1 MKTTRM
7 ALILM
12 SVLFTNQLLAQE
24 VIEEIIVTSSYIEQ
38 NLDQI
43 HNPIHVI
50 GSDELAS
57 MASQSLGESLDD
69 LVGVGTADYGSAVGH
84 PIIRGLGGTRVKV
97 LNNGRVNRDVSGLGA
112 DHVVEIDFNNIE
124 QIEVVRGPSS
134 LFYANGSMGGI
145 INIVDNTIART
156 DFTDSELTAGYEVQS
171 VNNGNVGELSYQ
183 NNFGGLNF
191 SFGYRDTDF
200 DNYEIPYGALIH
212 EEHEEHEE
220 EEDGHHEEEHEEN
233 PKFLSNTDS
242 ATESYKFGVS
252 KTGDW
257 GYLGV
262 SARGLET
269 VYGIPFHGEEHEE
282 EEGHEEEH
290 EEERI
295 YANTDSDSFNL
306 EGSYNIRNNWLLDKV
321 DYYAAVT
328 DYSLQEQHAEGHEEE
343 HEEEEE
349 EEHEGHG
356 HEEGPTEFKN
366 EASEFGAIF
375 NFVSDKYSQRML
387 LNAIQEDVSIV
398 GHEAFMRPSDNREF
412 SFGYYLSRDTDLFDW
427 HFGLR
432 HDRISRK
439 GSVAHHEEH
448 EEHEEEEEG
457 HHEEEHEEEEIDKFE
472 KEFNTDSLALTLT
485 RDLNDYLELS
495 LDLASVERAPSAI
508 ELYMNGPHLATGRY
522 EEGNTDLDIERS
534 RNIDLTLSYKQNAF
548 FGSLTMFRN
557 NVDNFIYLFDTNE
570 KEEQL
575 PLAQYLQK
583 DAQLNGYELQFG
595 ASFPFYNGDLELSI
609 ARDSVSGEFN
619 DGTYIPRMMP
629 ARNIFSVNY
638 KRNTLEFDMSL
649 KDVDKQDEFSSTETM
664 TKGYQMLDMR
674 LTQKLVS
681 DSGRVVQAS
690 IFGKNMLDE
699 VARNH
704 TSFVKNEVPLTGKN
718 VGINFRVTF

>member
-1 MKTTRM
+1 MKTTRI
-7 ALILM
+7 ALILL
-12 SVLFTNQLLAQE
+12 SVLFTNKLLAQE
-24 VIEEIIVTSSYIEQ
+24 VIEEIVVTSSFIEQ
-38 NLDQI
+38 NLNQI

-50 GSDELAS
+50 GADELAS

-69 LVGVGTADYGSAVGH
+69 LVGVGTSDYGAAVGH

-112 DHVVEIDFNNIE
+112 DHVVEIDFNNIQ

-134 LFYANGSMGGI
+134 LFYANGSSGGI
-145 INIVDNTIART
+145 INIVDNTIARK
-156 DFTDSELTAGYEVQS
+156 DFTESDLTVGYEVQS
-171 VNNGNVGELSYQ
+171 VNNGNIGELSYE

-191 SFGYRDTDF
+191 SLGYRDTDF
-200 DNYEIPYGALIH
+200 ENFEIPYGAII
-212 EEHEEHEE
+212 HEEHEE
-220 EEDGHHEEEHEEN
+220 EEEEGHHEEEEHHEEN
-233 PKFLSNTDS
+233 PKFLPNTDS

-269 VYGIPFHGEEHEE
+269 LYGIPFHGEEHEE
-282 EEGHEEEH
+282 EEGHGEH

-295 YANTDSDSFNL
+295 FANTDSDSFNL
-306 EGSYNIRNNWLLDKV
+306 EGSYNIRNNWLLEKV
-321 DYYAAVT
+321 DYYAAAT
-328 DYSLQEQHAEGHEEE
+328 EYSLKEQHAEEAH

-349 EEHEGHG
+349 EEGHD

-366 EASEFGAIF
+366 DASEVGAVIS
-375 NFVSDKYSQRML
+375 FVSDQYSQRMM
-387 LNAIQEDVSIV
+387 LNAIQEDVSII
-398 GHEAFMRPSDNREF
+398 GHEAFMKPSDNREF
-412 SFGYYLSRDTDLFDW
+412 SFGYYLSRDTGLFDW

-439 GSVAHHEEH
+439 GAVAHHEE
-448 EEHEEEEEG
+448 EEEDHHE
-457 HHEEEHEEEEIDKFE
+457 HEEEHEEEVDKFK
-472 KEFNTDSLALTLT
+472 KEFNTDSMALTLT
-485 RDLNDYLELS
+485 RDLNDYLEMS

-522 EEGNTDLDIERS
+522 EEGDTNLQIERS
-534 RNIDLTLSYKQNAF
+534 RNIDFTLAYQQNAF
-548 FGSLTMFRN
+548 FGSMTIFQN
-557 NVDNFIYLFDTNE
+557 NIDNFIYLADTGK
-570 KEEQL
+570 KEMKL
-575 PLAQYLQK
+575 PLAEYKQK
-583 DAQLNGYELQFG
+583 DAQLSGVELQFG
-595 ASFPFYNGDLELSI
+595 AAFPFYDGDLELSI
-609 ARDSVSGEFN
+609 ARDSVSGEFT

-638 KRNTLEFDMSL
+638 KRNTLEFDMSF
-649 KDVDKQDEFSSTETM
+649 KDVEKQDKYSISNPLETM
-664 TKGYQMLDMR
+664 TKGYQMLDMK
-674 LTQKLVS
+674 LTQKLVT

-704 TSFVKNEVPLTGKN
+704 TSFVKNEVPLPGKN

>member
-1 MKTTRM
+1 MKTTRI

-12 SVLFTNQLLAQE
+12 SVLFTNKLLAQD
-24 VIEEIIVTSSYIEQ
+24 VIEEIIVTSSFIEQ

-69 LVGVGTADYGSAVGH
+69 LLGVGTSDYGSAVGH

-97 LNNGRVNRDVSGLGA
+97 MRNGRVNRDASGLGA
-112 DHVVEIDFNNIE
+112 DHPVEIDFNNIQ

-134 LFYANGSMGGI
+134 LFYANGTSGGI
-145 INIVDNTIART
+145 INIVDNTIARK
-156 DFTDSELTAGYEVQS
+156 DFTESDLTVGYEVQS
-171 VNNGNVGELSYQ
+171 VNNGNIGELSYE

-191 SFGYRDTDF
+191 SLGYRDTDF
-200 DNYEIPYGALIH
+200 ENFEIPYGAII
-212 EEHEEHEE
+212 HEEHEE
-220 EEDGHHEEEHEEN
+220 EEEEGHHEEEEHHEEN
-233 PKFLSNTDS
+233 PKFLPNSDS
-242 ATESYKFGVS
+242 GTESYKFGVS

-262 SARGLET
+262 SATGLET
-269 VYGIPFHGEEHEE
+269 LYGIPFHGEEHEE
-282 EEGHEEEH
+282 EEGHEEH

-295 YANTDSDSFNL
+295 FANTDSDSFNL
-306 EGSYNIRNNWLLDKV
+306 EGSYNIRDNWLLDRV
-321 DYYAAVT
+321 DYYGAVT
-328 DYSLQEQHAEGHEEE
+328 EYSLKEQHAEEAH

-349 EEHEGHG
+349 EEEDHHD

-366 EASEFGAIF
+366 DASEFGAVI
-375 NFVSDKYSQRML
+375 NFVSDQYSQKMM
-387 LNAIQEDVSIV
+387 LNAIQEDVAII
-398 GHEAFMRPSDNREF
+398 GHEAFMRTSDNREF
-412 SFGYYLSRDTDLFDW
+412 SFGYYLSKDTGLFDW
-427 HFGLR
+427 HFALR

-439 GSVAHHEEH
+439 GSVAHHEE
-448 EEHEEEEEG
+448 EEEEED
-457 HHEEEHEEEEIDKFE
+457 HHEHEEEHEEEVDQFK
-472 KEFNTDSLALTLT
+472 KEFNTDSLALTLN
-485 RDLNDYLELS
+485 RDLNDYLEMS

-522 EEGNTDLDIERS
+522 EEGNTELEIERS
-534 RNIDLTLSYKQNAF
+534 RNIEFTLGYQQNAF
-548 FGSLTMFRN
+548 FGSMTIFQN
-557 NVDNFIYLFDTNE
+557 NIDNFIYLADTNKKE
-570 KEEQL
+570 KKM
-575 PLAQYLQK
+575 PLAEYMQK
-583 DAQLNGYELQFG
+583 DAQLSGVELQFG
-595 ASFPFYNGDLELSI
+595 AAFPFYDGDLELSI
-609 ARDSVSGEFN
+609 ARDSVSGEFT

-638 KRNTLEFDMSL
+638 KRNTLEFDMTL
-649 KDVDKQDEFSSTETM
+649 KDVEKQDEFSSKETM

-674 LTQKLVS
+674 LTQKLVT

-704 TSFVKNEVPLTGKN
+704 TSWVKNEVPLPGKN

>member
-12 SVLFTNQLLAQE
+12 SVLFTNKILAQD

-38 NLDQI
+38 NLNQI

-50 GSDELAS
+50 GADELAS

-69 LVGVGTADYGSAVGH
+69 LVGVGTSDYGAAVGH

-112 DHVVEIDFNNIE
+112 DHVVEIDFNNIQ

-134 LFYANGSMGGI
+134 LFYANGSSGGI
-145 INIVDNTIART
+145 INIVDNTIARK
-156 DFTDSELTAGYEVQS
+156 DFTESDLTLGYEVQS
-171 VNNGNVGELSYQ
+171 VNNGNIGELSYE

-191 SFGYRDTDF
+191 SLGYRDTDF
-200 DNYEIPYGALIH
+200 ENYEIPYGAII
-212 EEHEEHEE
+212 HEEHEE
-220 EEDGHHEEEHEEN
+220 EEEEGHHEEEHEEN
-233 PKFLSNTDS
+233 PKFLPNTDS

-269 VYGIPFHGEEHEE
+269 LYGIPFHGEEHEE
-282 EEGHEEEH
+282 EEGHGEH

-295 YANTDSDSFNL
+295 FANTDSDSFNL
-306 EGSYNIRNNWLLDKV
+306 EGSYNIRNNWLLEKV

-328 DYSLQEQHAEGHEEE
+328 EYSLKEQHAEEAH

-349 EEHEGHG
+349 EEGHD

-366 EASEFGAIF
+366 DASEVGAVIS
-375 NFVSDKYSQRML
+375 FVSDQYSQRMM
-387 LNAIQEDVSIV
+387 LNAIQEDVSII
-398 GHEAFMRPSDNREF
+398 GHEAFMKPSDNREF
-412 SFGYYLSRDTDLFDW
+412 SFGYYLSRDTGLFDW

-439 GSVAHHEEH
+439 GAVAHHEE
-448 EEHEEEEEG
+448 EEEEDHHE
-457 HHEEEHEEEEIDKFE
+457 HEEEHEEEVDKFK
-472 KEFNTDSLALTLT
+472 KEFNTDSMALTLT
-485 RDLNDYLELS
+485 RDLNDYLEMS

-522 EEGNTDLDIERS
+522 EEGDTNLQIERS
-534 RNIDLTLSYKQNAF
+534 RNIDLTLAYQQNAF
-548 FGSLTMFRN
+548 FGSLTIFQN
-557 NVDNFIYLFDTNE
+557 NIDNFIYLADTGK
-570 KEEQL
+570 KEMKM
-575 PLAQYLQK
+575 PLAQYMQK
-583 DAQLNGYELQFG
+583 DAQLSGIELQFG
-595 ASFPFYNGDLELSI
+595 AAFPFNNGDLELSI
-609 ARDSVSGEFN
+609 ARDSVTGEFT

-638 KRNTLEFDMSL
+638 KRNTLEFDVSL
-649 KDVDKQDEFSSTETM
+649 KDIEKQDKYSISNPLESM
-664 TKGYQMLDMR
+664 TKGYQMLDMK
-674 LTQKLVS
+674 LTQKLVT

-704 TSFVKNEVPLTGKN
+704 TSWVKNEVPLPGKN

>member
-1 MKTTRM
+1 MKTTRV

-12 SVLFTNQLLAQE
+12 SVLFTNKLLAQD
-24 VIEEIIVTSSYIEQ
+24 VIEEIVVTSSFIEQ

-69 LVGVGTADYGSAVGH
+69 LLGVGTSDYGSAVGH

-97 LNNGRVNRDVSGLGA
+97 MRNGRVNRDVSGLGA
-112 DHVVEIDFNNIE
+112 DHPVEIDFNNIQ

-134 LFYANGSMGGI
+134 LFYANGTSGGI
-145 INIVDNTIART
+145 INIVDNTIARK
-156 DFTDSELTAGYEVQS
+156 DFTESDLTLGYEVQS
-171 VNNGNVGELSYQ
+171 VNNGNIGELSYE

-191 SFGYRDTDF
+191 SLGYRDTDF
-200 DNYEIPYGALIH
+200 ENFEIPYGAII
-212 EEHEEHEE
+212 HEEHEE
-220 EEDGHHEEEHEEN
+220 EEEEGHHEEEEHHEEN
-233 PKFLSNTDS
+233 PKFLPNSDS
-242 ATESYKFGVS
+242 GTESYKFGVS

-262 SARGLET
+262 SATGLET
-269 VYGIPFHGEEHEE
+269 LYGIPFHGEEHEE
-282 EEGHEEEH
+282 EEGHEEH

-295 YANTDSDSFNL
+295 FANTDSDSFNL
-306 EGSYNIRNNWLLDKV
+306 EGSYNIRNNWLLDSV
-321 DYYAAVT
+321 DYYGAVSE
-328 DYSLQEQHAEGHEEE
+328 YSLKEQHAEEAH

-349 EEHEGHG
+349 EED
-356 HEEGPTEFKN
+356 
-366 EASEFGAIF
+366 ASEFGAVI
-375 NFVSDKYSQRML
+375 NFVSDQYSQKMM
-387 LNAIQEDVSIV
+387 LNAIQEDVSII
-398 GHEAFMRPSDNREF
+398 GHEAFMKPSDNREF
-412 SFGYYLSRDTDLFDW
+412 SFGYYLSKDTGLFDW
-427 HFGLR
+427 HFALR

-439 GSVAHHEEH
+439 GSVAHHEE
-448 EEHEEEEEG
+448 EEEEED
-457 HHEEEHEEEEIDKFE
+457 HHEHEEEHEEEVDKFK
-472 KEFNTDSLALTLT
+472 KEFNTDSLALTLN
-485 RDLNDYLELS
+485 RDLNDYLEMS
-495 LDLASVERAPSAI
+495 LDLARVERAPSAI

-522 EEGNTDLDIERS
+522 EEGNTNLQIETS
-534 RNIDLTLSYKQNAF
+534 RNIDFTLAYQQNAF
-548 FGSLTMFRN
+548 FGSMTIFQN
-557 NVDNFIYLFDTNE
+557 NIDNFIYLADTNKIE
-570 KEEQL
+570 KKM
-575 PLAQYLQK
+575 PLAEYMQK
-583 DAQLNGYELQFG
+583 DAQLSGVEFQFG
-595 ASFPFYNGDLELSI
+595 AAFPFYDGDLELSI
-609 ARDSVSGEFN
+609 ARDSVSGEFS

-649 KDVDKQDEFSSTETM
+649 KDVEKQDEFSLKETA

-674 LTQKLVS
+674 LTQKLVT

-704 TSFVKNEVPLTGKN
+704 TSWVKNEVPLPGKN

>member
-12 SVLFTNQLLAQE
+12 SVLFANKLLAQD
-24 VIEEIIVTSSYIEQ
+24 VIEEIIVTSSFIEQ
-38 NLDQI
+38 NLSQI

-69 LVGVGTADYGSAVGH
+69 LLGVGSSDYGSAVGH

-97 LNNGRVNRDVSGLGA
+97 MRNGRVNRDASGLGA
-112 DHVVEIDFNNIE
+112 DHPVEIDFNNIQ

-134 LFYANGSMGGI
+134 LFYANGTSGGI
-145 INIVDNTIART
+145 INIVDNTIARK
-156 DFTDSELTAGYEVQS
+156 DFTESDLTLGYEVQS
-171 VNNGNVGELSYQ
+171 VNNGNIGELSYE

-191 SFGYRDTDF
+191 SLGYRDTDF
-200 DNYEIPYGALIH
+200 ENFEIPYGAII
-212 EEHEEHEE
+212 HEEHEE
-220 EEDGHHEEEHEEN
+220 EEEEGHHEEEHHEEN
-233 PKFLSNTDS
+233 PKFLPNSDTG
-242 ATESYKFGVS
+242 TESYKFGVS

-262 SARGLET
+262 SATGLET
-269 VYGIPFHGEEHEE
+269 LSGIPFHGEEHEE
-282 EEGHEEEH
+282 EEGHEEH

-295 YANTDSDSFNL
+295 FANTDSDSFNL
-306 EGSYNIRNNWLLDKV
+306 EGSYNIRDNWLLDRV
-321 DYYAAVT
+321 DYYGAVT
-328 DYSLQEQHAEGHEEE
+328 EYSLKEQHAEEAHN
-343 HEEEEE
+343 EEEEE
-349 EEHEGHG
+349 EEEDHHD

-366 EASEFGAIF
+366 DASEFGAVI
-375 NFVSDKYSQRML
+375 NFVSDQYSQKMM
-387 LNAIQEDVSIV
+387 LNAIQEDVAII
-398 GHEAFMRPSDNREF
+398 GNEAFMKPSDNREF
-412 SFGYYLSRDTDLFDW
+412 SFGYYLSKDTGLFDW
-427 HFGLR
+427 HFALR

-439 GSVAHHEEH
+439 GSVAHHEE
-448 EEHEEEEEG
+448 EEEEED
-457 HHEEEHEEEEIDKFE
+457 HHEHEEEHEEEVDKFK
-472 KEFNTDSLALTLT
+472 KEFNTDSFALTLN
-485 RDLNDYLELS
+485 RDLNDYLEMS

-522 EEGNTDLDIERS
+522 EEGNTELEIERS
-534 RNIDLTLSYKQNAF
+534 RNIDFTLAYQQNAF
-548 FGSLTMFRN
+548 FGSMTIFRN
-557 NVDNFIYLFDTNE
+557 NIDNFIYLSDTNKKE
-570 KEEQL
+570 KKM
-575 PLAQYLQK
+575 PLAEYMQK
-583 DAQLNGYELQFG
+583 DAQLKGLELQLG
-595 ASFPFYNGDLELSI
+595 VAFPFYDGDLELSI

-649 KDVDKQDEFSSTETM
+649 KDVEKQDEFSSKETM

-674 LTQKLVS
+674 LTQKLVT

-704 TSFVKNEVPLTGKN
+704 TSWVKNEVPLPGKN

>member
-1 MKTTRM
+1 MKTTRI

-12 SVLFTNQLLAQE
+12 SVLFANKLLAQD
-24 VIEEIIVTSSYIEQ
+24 VIEEIIVTSSFIEQ
-38 NLDQI
+38 NLSQI

-69 LVGVGTADYGSAVGH
+69 LLGVGSSDYGSAVGH

-97 LNNGRVNRDVSGLGA
+97 MRNGRVNRDASGLGA
-112 DHVVEIDFNNIE
+112 DHPVEIDFNNIQ

-134 LFYANGSMGGI
+134 LFYANGTSGGI
-145 INIVDNTIART
+145 INIVDNTIARK
-156 DFTDSELTAGYEVQS
+156 DFTESDLTVGYEVQS
-171 VNNGNVGELSYQ
+171 VNNGNIGELSYE

-191 SFGYRDTDF
+191 SLGYRDTDF
-200 DNYEIPYGALIH
+200 ENFEIPYGAII
-212 EEHEEHEE
+212 HEEHEE
-220 EEDGHHEEEHEEN
+220 EEEEGHHEEEEHHEEN
-233 PKFLSNTDS
+233 PKFLPNSDTG
-242 ATESYKFGVS
+242 TESYKFGVS

-262 SARGLET
+262 SATGLET
-269 VYGIPFHGEEHEE
+269 LSGVPFHGEEHEE
-282 EEGHEEEH
+282 EEGHEEH

-295 YANTDSDSFNL
+295 FANTDSDSFNL
-306 EGSYNIRNNWLLDKV
+306 EGSYNIRDNWLLDRV
-321 DYYAAVT
+321 DYYGAVT
-328 DYSLQEQHAEGHEEE
+328 EYSLKEQHAEEAHN
-343 HEEEEE
+343 EEEEE
-349 EEHEGHG
+349 EEEDHHD

-366 EASEFGAIF
+366 DASEFGAVI
-375 NFVSDKYSQRML
+375 NFVSDQYSQKMM
-387 LNAIQEDVSIV
+387 LNAIQEDVAII
-398 GHEAFMRPSDNREF
+398 GNEAFMKPSDNREF
-412 SFGYYLSRDTDLFDW
+412 SFGYYLSKDTGLFDW
-427 HFGLR
+427 HFALR

-439 GSVAHHEEH
+439 GSVAHHEE
-448 EEHEEEEEG
+448 EEEEED
-457 HHEEEHEEEEIDKFE
+457 HHEHEEEHEEEVDQFK
-472 KEFNTDSLALTLT
+472 KEFNTDSLALTLN
-485 RDLNDYLELS
+485 RDLNDYLEMS

-522 EEGNTDLDIERS
+522 EEGNTELEIERS
-534 RNIDLTLSYKQNAF
+534 RNIEFTLGYQQNAF
-548 FGSLTMFRN
+548 FGSMTIFQN
-557 NVDNFIYLFDTNE
+557 NIDNFIYLADTNKKE
-570 KEEQL
+570 KKM
-575 PLAQYLQK
+575 PLAEYMQK

-595 ASFPFYNGDLELSI
+595 AAFPFYDGDLELSI

-649 KDVDKQDEFSSTETM
+649 KDVEKQDEFSSKETM

-674 LTQKLVS
+674 LTQKLVT

-704 TSFVKNEVPLTGKN
+704 TSWVKNEVPLPGKN

>member
-1 MKTTRM
+1 MKTTRI
-7 ALILM
+7 ALMLM
-12 SVLFTNQLLAQE
+12 SVLFTNKLIAQD
-24 VIEEIIVTSSYIEQ
+24 VIEEIVVTSSFIEQ
-38 NLDQI
+38 NLNQI

-69 LVGVGTADYGSAVGH
+69 LVGVGTSDYGAAVGH

-112 DHVVEIDFNNIE
+112 DHVVEVDFNNIQ

-134 LFYANGSMGGI
+134 LFYANGSSGGI
-145 INIVDNTIART
+145 INIVDNTIARK
-156 DFTDSELTAGYEVQS
+156 DFTESDLTLGYEVQS
-171 VNNGNVGELSYQ
+171 VNNGNIGELSYE

-191 SFGYRDTDF
+191 SLGYRDTDF
-200 DNYEIPYGALIH
+200 ENYEIPYGAII
-212 EEHEEHEE
+212 HEEHEE
-220 EEDGHHEEEHEEN
+220 EEEEGHHEEEHEEN
-233 PKFLSNTDS
+233 PKFLPNTDS

-269 VYGIPFHGEEHEE
+269 HYGIPFHGEEHEE
-282 EEGHEEEH
+282 EEEEGEH

-295 YANTDSDSFNL
+295 FANTDSDSFNL
-306 EGSYNIRNNWLLDKV
+306 EGSYNIKNNWLLDKV

-328 DYSLQEQHAEGHEEE
+328 EYSLKEQHAEEAH

-349 EEHEGHG
+349 EEGHD

-366 EASEFGAIF
+366 DASEFGAVI
-375 NFVSDKYSQRML
+375 NFVSDNYSQRMM
-387 LNAIQEDVSIV
+387 LNAIQEDVSII
-398 GHEAFMRPSDNREF
+398 GHEAFMKPSDNREF
-412 SFGYYLSRDTDLFDW
+412 SFGYYLSRDSGLFDW

-439 GSVAHHEEH
+439 GAVAHHEE
-448 EEHEEEEEG
+448 EEEEDHHE
-457 HHEEEHEEEEIDKFE
+457 HEEEHEEEVDKFK

-485 RDLNDYLELS
+485 RDLNDYLEMS

-522 EEGNTDLDIERS
+522 EEGDTNLKIERS
-534 RNIDLTLSYKQNAF
+534 RNIDFTLAYQQNVF
-548 FGSLTMFRN
+548 FGSMTIFQN
-557 NVDNFIYLFDTNE
+557 NIDNFIYLSDTGK
-570 KEEQL
+570 KEMKM
-575 PLAQYLQK
+575 PLAQYMQK
-583 DAQLNGYELQFG
+583 DAQLSGVELQFG
-595 ASFPFYNGDLELSI
+595 AAFSFYDGDMELSF
-609 ARDSVSGEFN
+609 ARDSVSGEFS
-619 DGTYIPRMMP
+619 DGAYIPRMMP

-649 KDVDKQDEFSSTETM
+649 KDVEKQDKFSRGNPLESMTE
-664 TKGYQMLDMR
+664 GYQMLDMR
-674 LTQKLVS
+674 LTQKLVT

-704 TSFVKNEVPLTGKN
+704 TSWVKNEVPLPGKN

>member
-1 MKTTRM
+1 MKTTRI

-12 SVLFTNQLLAQE
+12 SVLFTNKLLAQD
-24 VIEEIIVTSSYIEQ
+24 VIEEIIVTSSFIEQ

-69 LVGVGTADYGSAVGH
+69 LLGVGTSDYGSAVGH

-97 LNNGRVNRDVSGLGA
+97 MRNGRLNRDVSGLGA
-112 DHVVEIDFNNIE
+112 DHPVEIDFNNIQ

-134 LFYANGSMGGI
+134 LFYANGTSGGI
-145 INIVDNTIART
+145 INIVDNTIARK
-156 DFTDSELTAGYEVQS
+156 DFTESDLTLGYEVQS
-171 VNNGNVGELSYQ
+171 VNNGNIGELSYE

-191 SFGYRDTDF
+191 SLGYRDTDF
-200 DNYEIPYGALIH
+200 ENFEIPYGAII
-212 EEHEEHEE
+212 HEEHEE
-220 EEDGHHEEEHEEN
+220 EEEEGHHEEEEHHEEN
-233 PKFLSNTDS
+233 PKFLPNSDS
-242 ATESYKFGVS
+242 GTESYKFGVS

-262 SARGLET
+262 SATGLET
-269 VYGIPFHGEEHEE
+269 LYGIPFHGEEHEE
-282 EEGHEEEH
+282 EEGHEEH

-295 YANTDSDSFNL
+295 FANTDSDSFNL
-306 EGSYNIRNNWLLDKV
+306 EGSYNIRNNWLLDSV
-321 DYYAAVT
+321 DYYGAVT
-328 DYSLQEQHAEGHEEE
+328 EYSLKEQHAEEAH

-349 EEHEGHG
+349 EEGDHHD

-366 EASEFGAIF
+366 DASEFGAVI
-375 NFVSDKYSQRML
+375 NFVSDQYSQKMM
-387 LNAIQEDVSIV
+387 LNAIQEDVSII
-398 GHEAFMRPSDNREF
+398 GHEAFMKPSDNREF
-412 SFGYYLSRDTDLFDW
+412 SFGYYLSKDTGLFDW
-427 HFGLR
+427 HFALR

-439 GSVAHHEEH
+439 GSVAHHEE
-448 EEHEEEEEG
+448 EEEEDHHE
-457 HHEEEHEEEEIDKFE
+457 HEEEHEEEVDKFK
-472 KEFNTDSLALTLT
+472 KEFNTDSLALTLN
-485 RDLNDYLELS
+485 RDLNDYLEMS
-495 LDLASVERAPSAI
+495 LDLARVERAPSAI

-522 EEGNTDLDIERS
+522 EEGNTNLQIETS
-534 RNIDLTLSYKQNAF
+534 RNIDITLAYQQNAF
-548 FGSLTMFRN
+548 FGSMTIFQN
-557 NVDNFIYLFDTNE
+557 NIDNFIYLADTNKIE
-570 KEEQL
+570 KKM
-575 PLAQYLQK
+575 PLAEYMQK
-583 DAQLNGYELQFG
+583 DAQLSGVELQFG
-595 ASFPFYNGDLELSI
+595 AAFPFYDGDLELSI
-609 ARDSVSGEFN
+609 ARDSVSGEFS

-649 KDVDKQDEFSSTETM
+649 KDVEKQDEFSSKETV

-674 LTQKLVS
+674 LTQKLVT

-704 TSFVKNEVPLTGKN
+704 TSWVKNEVPLPGKN

>member
-1 MKTTRM
+1 MKTTRV
-7 ALILM
+7 ALILL
-12 SVLFTNQLLAQE
+12 SVLFTNKLLAQE
-24 VIEEIIVTSSYIEQ
+24 VIEEIVVTSSFIEQ
-38 NLDQI
+38 NLSQI

-69 LVGVGTADYGSAVGH
+69 LLGVGTSDYGSAIGH

-97 LNNGRVNRDVSGLGA
+97 MRNGRVNRDVSGLGA
-112 DHVVEIDFNNIE
+112 DHPVEIDFNNIQ

-134 LFYANGSMGGI
+134 LFYANGTSGGI
-145 INIVDNTIART
+145 INIVDNTIARK
-156 DFTDSELTAGYEVQS
+156 DFTESDLTLGYEVQS
-171 VNNGNVGELSYQ
+171 VNNGNIGELSYE

-191 SFGYRDTDF
+191 SLGYRDTDF
-200 DNYEIPYGALIH
+200 ENFEIPYGAII
-212 EEHEEHEE
+212 HEEHEE
-220 EEDGHHEEEHEEN
+220 EEEEGHHEEEKHHEEN
-233 PKFLSNTDS
+233 PKFLPNSDS
-242 ATESYKFGVS
+242 GTESYKFGLS

-262 SARGLET
+262 SAAGLET
-269 VYGIPFHGEEHEE
+269 LYGIPFHGEEHEE
-282 EEGHEEEH
+282 EEGDEEH

-295 YANTDSDSFNL
+295 FANTDSDSFNL
-306 EGSYNIRNNWLLDKV
+306 EGSYNIRNNWLLDSV
-321 DYYAAVT
+321 DYYGAVT
-328 DYSLQEQHAEGHEEE
+328 EYSLKEQHAEGD

-349 EEHEGHG
+349 EGHD

-366 EASEFGAIF
+366 DASELGAVI
-375 NFVSDKYSQRML
+375 NFVSDQYSQKMM
-387 LNAIQEDVSIV
+387 LNAIQEDVSII
-398 GHEAFMRPSDNREF
+398 GHESFMKPSDNREF
-412 SFGYYLSRDTDLFDW
+412 SFGYYLSKDTGLFDW

-439 GSVAHHEEH
+439 GSVAHHEE
-448 EEHEEEEEG
+448 EEEEED
-457 HHEEEHEEEEIDKFE
+457 HHEHEEEHEEEVDKFK
-472 KEFNTDSLALTLT
+472 KEFNTDSLALTLN

-508 ELYMNGPHLATGRY
+508 ELYMNGPHLTTGRY
-522 EEGNTDLDIERS
+522 EEGDTELQIERS
-534 RNIDLTLSYKQNAF
+534 RNIDFTLAYQQNAF
-548 FGSLTMFRN
+548 FGSMTIFQN
-557 NVDNFIYLFDTNE
+557 NIDNFIYLADTNKKE
-570 KEEQL
+570 KKM
-575 PLAQYLQK
+575 PLAQYKQK
-583 DAQLNGYELQFG
+583 DAQLSGVELQFG
-595 ASFPFYNGDLELSI
+595 ATFPFYDGDLELSI

-629 ARNIFSVNY
+629 ARNIFSINY

-649 KDVDKQDEFSSTETM
+649 KDVEKQDEFSSKETV

-674 LTQKLVS
+674 LTQKLVT

-704 TSFVKNEVPLTGKN
+704 TSWVKNEVPLPGKN

>member
-1 MKTTRM
+1 MKTTRI

-12 SVLFTNQLLAQE
+12 SVLFTNKLLAQD
-24 VIEEIIVTSSYIEQ
+24 VIEEIIVTSSFIEQ

-69 LVGVGTADYGSAVGH
+69 LLGVGTSDYGSAVGH

-97 LNNGRVNRDVSGLGA
+97 MRNGRLNRDVSGLGA
-112 DHVVEIDFNNIE
+112 DHPVEIDFNNIQ

-134 LFYANGSMGGI
+134 LFYANGTSGGI
-145 INIVDNTIART
+145 INIVDNTIARK
-156 DFTDSELTAGYEVQS
+156 DFTESDLTLGYEVQS
-171 VNNGNVGELSYQ
+171 VNNGNIGELSYE

-191 SFGYRDTDF
+191 SLGYRDTDF
-200 DNYEIPYGALIH
+200 ENFEIPYGAII
-212 EEHEEHEE
+212 HEEHEE
-220 EEDGHHEEEHEEN
+220 EEEEGHHEEEEHHEEN
-233 PKFLSNTDS
+233 PKFLPNSDS
-242 ATESYKFGVS
+242 GTESYKFGVS

-262 SARGLET
+262 SATGLET
-269 VYGIPFHGEEHEE
+269 LYGIPFHGEEHEE
-282 EEGHEEEH
+282 EEGHEEH

-295 YANTDSDSFNL
+295 FANTDSDSFNL
-306 EGSYNIRNNWLLDKV
+306 EGSYNIRNNWLLDSV
-321 DYYAAVT
+321 DYYGAVT
-328 DYSLQEQHAEGHEEE
+328 EYSLKEQHAEEAH

-349 EEHEGHG
+349 EEGDHHD

-366 EASEFGAIF
+366 DASEFGAVI
-375 NFVSDKYSQRML
+375 NFVSDQYSQKMM
-387 LNAIQEDVSIV
+387 LNAIQEDVSII
-398 GHEAFMRPSDNREF
+398 GHEAFMKPSDNREF
-412 SFGYYLSRDTDLFDW
+412 SFGYYLSKDAGLFDW
-427 HFGLR
+427 HFALR

-439 GSVAHHEEH
+439 GSVAHHEE
-448 EEHEEEEEG
+448 EEEEDHHE
-457 HHEEEHEEEEIDKFE
+457 HEEEHEEEVDKFK
-472 KEFNTDSLALTLT
+472 KEFNTDSLALTLN
-485 RDLNDYLELS
+485 RDLNDYLEMS
-495 LDLASVERAPSAI
+495 LDLARVERAPSAI

-522 EEGNTDLDIERS
+522 EEGNTNLQIETS
-534 RNIDLTLSYKQNAF
+534 RNIDITLAYQQNAF
-548 FGSLTMFRN
+548 FGSMTIFQN
-557 NVDNFIYLFDTNE
+557 NIDNFIYLADTNKKE
-570 KEEQL
+570 KKM
-575 PLAQYLQK
+575 PLAEYMQK
-583 DAQLNGYELQFG
+583 DAQLSGVELQFG
-595 ASFPFYNGDLELSI
+595 AAFPFYDGDLELSI
-609 ARDSVSGEFN
+609 ARDSVSGEFS

-649 KDVDKQDEFSSTETM
+649 KDVEKQDEFSSKETV

-674 LTQKLVS
+674 LTQKLVT

-704 TSFVKNEVPLTGKN
+704 TSWVKNEVPLPGKN

>member
-12 SVLFTNQLLAQE
+12 SVLFANKLLAQD
-24 VIEEIIVTSSYIEQ
+24 VIEEIIVTSSFIEQ
-38 NLDQI
+38 NLSQI

-69 LVGVGTADYGSAVGH
+69 LLGVGSSDYGSAVGH

-97 LNNGRVNRDVSGLGA
+97 MRNGRVNRDASGLGA
-112 DHVVEIDFNNIE
+112 DHPVEIDFNNIQ

-134 LFYANGSMGGI
+134 LFYANGTSGGI
-145 INIVDNTIART
+145 INIVDNTIARK
-156 DFTDSELTAGYEVQS
+156 DFTESDLTVGYEVQS
-171 VNNGNVGELSYQ
+171 VNNGNIGELSYE

-191 SFGYRDTDF
+191 SLGYRDTDF
-200 DNYEIPYGALIH
+200 ENFEIPYGAII
-212 EEHEEHEE
+212 HEEHEE
-220 EEDGHHEEEHEEN
+220 EEEEGHHEEEEHHEEN
-233 PKFLSNTDS
+233 PKFLPNSDTG
-242 ATESYKFGVS
+242 TESYKFGVS

-262 SARGLET
+262 SATGLET
-269 VYGIPFHGEEHEE
+269 LSGVPFHGEEHEE
-282 EEGHEEEH
+282 EEGHEEH

-295 YANTDSDSFNL
+295 FANTDSDSFNL
-306 EGSYNIRNNWLLDKV
+306 EGSYNIRDNWLLDRV
-321 DYYAAVT
+321 DYYGAVT
-328 DYSLQEQHAEGHEEE
+328 EYSLKEQHAEEAHN
-343 HEEEEE
+343 EEEEE
-349 EEHEGHG
+349 EEEDHHD

-366 EASEFGAIF
+366 DASEFGAVI
-375 NFVSDKYSQRML
+375 NFVSDQYSQKMM
-387 LNAIQEDVSIV
+387 LNAIQEDVAII
-398 GHEAFMRPSDNREF
+398 GNEAFMKPSDNREF
-412 SFGYYLSRDTDLFDW
+412 SFGYYLSKDTGLFDW
-427 HFGLR
+427 HFALR

-439 GSVAHHEEH
+439 GSVAHHEE
-448 EEHEEEEEG
+448 EEEEED
-457 HHEEEHEEEEIDKFE
+457 HHEHEEEHEEEVDQFK
-472 KEFNTDSLALTLT
+472 KEFNTDSLALTLN
-485 RDLNDYLELS
+485 RDLNDYLEMS

-522 EEGNTDLDIERS
+522 EEGNTELEIERS
-534 RNIDLTLSYKQNAF
+534 RNIEFTLGYQQNAF
-548 FGSLTMFRN
+548 FGSMTIFQN
-557 NVDNFIYLFDTNE
+557 NIDNFIYLADTNKKE
-570 KEEQL
+570 KKM
-575 PLAQYLQK
+575 PLAEYMQK

-595 ASFPFYNGDLELSI
+595 AAFPFYDGDLELSI

-649 KDVDKQDEFSSTETM
+649 KDVEKQDEFSSKETM

-674 LTQKLVS
+674 LTQKLVT

-704 TSFVKNEVPLTGKN
+704 TSWVKNEVPLPGKN

>member
-1 MKTTRM
+1 MKTTRV
-7 ALILM
+7 ALILL
-12 SVLFTNQLLAQE
+12 SVLFTNKLLAQE
-24 VIEEIIVTSSYIEQ
+24 VIEEIVVTSSFIEQ
-38 NLDQI
+38 NLSQI

-69 LVGVGTADYGSAVGH
+69 LLGVGTSDYGSAIGH

-97 LNNGRVNRDVSGLGA
+97 MRNGRVNRDVSGLGA
-112 DHVVEIDFNNIE
+112 DHPVEIDFNNIQ

-134 LFYANGSMGGI
+134 LFYANGTSGGI
-145 INIVDNTIART
+145 INIVDNTIARK
-156 DFTDSELTAGYEVQS
+156 DFTESDLTLGYEVQS
-171 VNNGNVGELSYQ
+171 VNNGNIGELSYE

-191 SFGYRDTDF
+191 SLGYRDTDF
-200 DNYEIPYGALIH
+200 ENFEIPYGAII
-212 EEHEEHEE
+212 HEEHEE
-220 EEDGHHEEEHEEN
+220 EEEEGHHEEEKHHEEN
-233 PKFLSNTDS
+233 PKFLPNSDS
-242 ATESYKFGVS
+242 GTESYKFGLS

-257 GYLGV
+257 GYLGI
-262 SARGLET
+262 SAAGLET
-269 VYGIPFHGEEHEE
+269 LYGIPFHGEEHEE
-282 EEGHEEEH
+282 EEGDEEH

-295 YANTDSDSFNL
+295 FANTDSDSFNL
-306 EGSYNIRNNWLLDKV
+306 EGSYNIRNNWLLDSV
-321 DYYAAVT
+321 DYYGAVT
-328 DYSLQEQHAEGHEEE
+328 EYSLKEQHAEGD

-349 EEHEGHG
+349 EGHD

-366 EASEFGAIF
+366 DASELGAVI
-375 NFVSDKYSQRML
+375 NFVSDQYSQKMM
-387 LNAIQEDVSIV
+387 LNAIQEDVSII
-398 GHEAFMRPSDNREF
+398 GHESFMKPSDNREF
-412 SFGYYLSRDTDLFDW
+412 SFGYYLSKDTGLFDW

-439 GSVAHHEEH
+439 GSVAHHEE
-448 EEHEEEEEG
+448 EEEEED
-457 HHEEEHEEEEIDKFE
+457 HHEHEEEHEEEVDKFK
-472 KEFNTDSLALTLT
+472 KEFNTDSLALTLN

-508 ELYMNGPHLATGRY
+508 ELYMNGPHLTTGRY
-522 EEGNTDLDIERS
+522 EEGDTELQIERS
-534 RNIDLTLSYKQNAF
+534 RNIDFTLAYQQNAF
-548 FGSLTMFRN
+548 FGSMTIFQN
-557 NVDNFIYLFDTNE
+557 NIDNFIYLADTNKKE
-570 KEEQL
+570 KKM
-575 PLAQYLQK
+575 PLAQYKQK
-583 DAQLNGYELQFG
+583 DAQLSGVELQFG
-595 ASFPFYNGDLELSI
+595 ATFPFYDGDLELSI

-629 ARNIFSVNY
+629 ARNIFSINY

-649 KDVDKQDEFSSTETM
+649 KDVEKQDEFSSKETV

-674 LTQKLVS
+674 LTQKLVT

-704 TSFVKNEVPLTGKN
+704 TSWVKNEVPLPGKN

>member
-1 MKTTRM
+1 MKTTRI

-12 SVLFTNQLLAQE
+12 SVLFTNKLLAQD
-24 VIEEIIVTSSYIEQ
+24 VIEEIIVTSSFIEQ

-69 LVGVGTADYGSAVGH
+69 LLGVGTSDYGSAVGH

-97 LNNGRVNRDVSGLGA
+97 MRNGRVNRDVSGLGA
-112 DHVVEIDFNNIE
+112 DHPVEIDFNNIQ

-134 LFYANGSMGGI
+134 LFYANGTSGGI
-145 INIVDNTIART
+145 INIVDNTIARK
-156 DFTDSELTAGYEVQS
+156 DFTESDLTVGYEVQS
-171 VNNGNVGELSYQ
+171 VNNGNIGELSYE

-191 SFGYRDTDF
+191 SLGYRDTDF
-200 DNYEIPYGALIH
+200 ENFEIPYGAII
-212 EEHEEHEE
+212 HEEHEE
-220 EEDGHHEEEHEEN
+220 EEEEGHHEEEEHHEEN
-233 PKFLSNTDS
+233 PKFLPNSDS
-242 ATESYKFGVS
+242 GTESYKFGVS

-262 SARGLET
+262 SATGLET
-269 VYGIPFHGEEHEE
+269 LYGIPFHGEEHEE
-282 EEGHEEEH
+282 EEGHEEH

-295 YANTDSDSFNL
+295 FANTDSDSFNL
-306 EGSYNIRNNWLLDKV
+306 EGSYNIRNNWLLDSV
-321 DYYAAVT
+321 DYYGAVT
-328 DYSLQEQHAEGHEEE
+328 EYSLKEQHAEEAH

-349 EEHEGHG
+349 EEGDHHD

-366 EASEFGAIF
+366 DASEFGAVI
-375 NFVSDKYSQRML
+375 NFVSDQYSQKMM
-387 LNAIQEDVSIV
+387 LNAIQEDVSII
-398 GHEAFMRPSDNREF
+398 GHEAFMKPSDNREF
-412 SFGYYLSRDTDLFDW
+412 SFGYYLSKDTGLFDW
-427 HFGLR
+427 HFALR

-439 GSVAHHEEH
+439 GSVAHHEE
-448 EEHEEEEEG
+448 EEEEED
-457 HHEEEHEEEEIDKFE
+457 HHEHEEEHEEEVDKFK

-485 RDLNDYLELS
+485 RDLNDYLEMS

-522 EEGNTDLDIERS
+522 EEGDTNLQIERS
-534 RNIDLTLSYKQNAF
+534 RNIDFTLAYQQNAF
-548 FGSLTMFRN
+548 FGSMTIFQN
-557 NVDNFIYLFDTNE
+557 NIDNFIYLADTNKTE
-570 KEEQL
+570 KKM
-575 PLAQYLQK
+575 PLAQYMQK
-583 DAQLNGYELQFG
+583 DAQLSGVELQFG
-595 ASFPFYNGDLELSI
+595 AAFPFYDGDLELSI

-649 KDVDKQDEFSSTETM
+649 KDVEKQDEFSSKETM

-674 LTQKLVS
+674 LTQKLVT

-704 TSFVKNEVPLTGKN
+704 TSWVKNEVPLPGKN

>member
-1 MKTTRM
+1 MKTTRI

-12 SVLFTNQLLAQE
+12 SVLFANKLLAQD
-24 VIEEIIVTSSYIEQ
+24 VIEEIIVTSSFIEQ
-38 NLDQI
+38 NLSQI

-69 LVGVGTADYGSAVGH
+69 ILGVGSSDFGSAVGH

-97 LNNGRVNRDVSGLGA
+97 MRNGRVNRDASGLGA
-112 DHVVEIDFNNIE
+112 DHPVEIDFNNIQ

-134 LFYANGSMGGI
+134 LFYANGTSGGI
-145 INIVDNTIART
+145 INIVDNTIARK
-156 DFTDSELTAGYEVQS
+156 DFTESDLTVGYEVQS
-171 VNNGNVGELSYQ
+171 VNNGNIGELSYE

-191 SFGYRDTDF
+191 SLGYRDTDF
-200 DNYEIPYGALIH
+200 ENFEIPYGAII
-212 EEHEEHEE
+212 HEEHEE
-220 EEDGHHEEEHEEN
+220 EEEEGHHEEEHHEEN
-233 PKFLSNTDS
+233 PKFLPNSDTG
-242 ATESYKFGVS
+242 TESYKFGVS

-262 SARGLET
+262 SATGLET
-269 VYGIPFHGEEHEE
+269 LSGVPFHGEEHEE
-282 EEGHEEEH
+282 EEGHEEH

-295 YANTDSDSFNL
+295 FANTDSDSFNL
-306 EGSYNIRNNWLLDKV
+306 EGSYNIRDNWLLDRV
-321 DYYAAVT
+321 DYYGAVT
-328 DYSLQEQHAEGHEEE
+328 EYSLKEQHAEEAHN
-343 HEEEEE
+343 EEEEE
-349 EEHEGHG
+349 EEEDHHD

-366 EASEFGAIF
+366 DASEFGAVI
-375 NFVSDKYSQRML
+375 NFVSDQYSQKMM
-387 LNAIQEDVSIV
+387 LNAIQEDVAII
-398 GHEAFMRPSDNREF
+398 GNEAFMKPSDNREF
-412 SFGYYLSRDTDLFDW
+412 SFGYYLSKDTGLFDW
-427 HFGLR
+427 HFALR

-439 GSVAHHEEH
+439 GSVAHHEE
-448 EEHEEEEEG
+448 EEEEED
-457 HHEEEHEEEEIDKFE
+457 HHEHEEEHEEEVDQFK
-472 KEFNTDSLALTLT
+472 KEFNTDSLALTLN
-485 RDLNDYLELS
+485 RDLNDYLEMS

-522 EEGNTDLDIERS
+522 EEGNTELEIERS
-534 RNIDLTLSYKQNAF
+534 RNIEFTLGYQQNAF
-548 FGSLTMFRN
+548 FGSMTIFQN
-557 NVDNFIYLFDTNE
+557 NIDNFIYLADTNKKE
-570 KEEQL
+570 KKM
-575 PLAQYLQK
+575 PLAEYMQK

-595 ASFPFYNGDLELSI
+595 AAFPFYDGDLELSI

-649 KDVDKQDEFSSTETM
+649 KDVEKQDEFSSKETM

-674 LTQKLVS
+674 LTQKLVT

-704 TSFVKNEVPLTGKN
+704 TSWVKNEVPLPGKN

>member
-1 MKTTRM
+1 MKTTRI

-12 SVLFTNQLLAQE
+12 SVLFTNKLLAQD
-24 VIEEIIVTSSYIEQ
+24 VIEEIVVTSSFIEQ

-69 LVGVGTADYGSAVGH
+69 LLGVGTSDYGSAVGH

-97 LNNGRVNRDVSGLGA
+97 MRNGRVNRDVSGLGA
-112 DHVVEIDFNNIE
+112 DHPVEIDFNNIQ

-134 LFYANGSMGGI
+134 LFYANGTSGGI
-145 INIVDNTIART
+145 INIVDNTIARK
-156 DFTDSELTAGYEVQS
+156 DFTESDLTVGYEVQS
-171 VNNGNVGELSYQ
+171 VNNGNIGELSYE

-191 SFGYRDTDF
+191 SLGYRDTDF
-200 DNYEIPYGALIH
+200 ENFEIPYGAII
-212 EEHEEHEE
+212 HEEHEE
-220 EEDGHHEEEHEEN
+220 EEEEGHHEEEEHHEEN
-233 PKFLSNTDS
+233 PKFLPNSDS
-242 ATESYKFGVS
+242 GTESYKFGVS

-262 SARGLET
+262 SATGLET
-269 VYGIPFHGEEHEE
+269 LYGIPFHGEEHEE
-282 EEGHEEEH
+282 EEGHEEH

-295 YANTDSDSFNL
+295 FANTDSDSFNL
-306 EGSYNIRNNWLLDKV
+306 EGSYNIRNNWLLDSV
-321 DYYAAVT
+321 DYYGAVSE
-328 DYSLQEQHAEGHEEE
+328 YSLKEQHAEEAH

-349 EEHEGHG
+349 EEGDHHD

-366 EASEFGAIF
+366 DASEFGAVI
-375 NFVSDKYSQRML
+375 NFVSDQYSQKMM
-387 LNAIQEDVSIV
+387 LNAIQEDVSII
-398 GHEAFMRPSDNREF
+398 GHEAFMKPSDNREF
-412 SFGYYLSRDTDLFDW
+412 SFGYYLSKDTGLFDW
-427 HFGLR
+427 HFALR

-439 GSVAHHEEH
+439 GSVAHHEE
-448 EEHEEEEEG
+448 EEEEED
-457 HHEEEHEEEEIDKFE
+457 HHEHEEEHEEEVDKFK
-472 KEFNTDSLALTLT
+472 KEFNTDSLALTLN
-485 RDLNDYLELS
+485 RDLNDYLEMS
-495 LDLASVERAPSAI
+495 LDLARVERAPSAI

-522 EEGNTDLDIERS
+522 EEGNTNLQIETS
-534 RNIDLTLSYKQNAF
+534 RNIDFTLAYQQNAF
-548 FGSLTMFRN
+548 FGSMTIFQN
-557 NVDNFIYLFDTNE
+557 NIDNFIYLADTNKIE
-570 KEEQL
+570 KKM
-575 PLAQYLQK
+575 PLAEYMQK
-583 DAQLNGYELQFG
+583 DAQLSGVEFQFG
-595 ASFPFYNGDLELSI
+595 AAFPFYDGDLELSI
-609 ARDSVSGEFN
+609 ARDSVSGEFS

-649 KDVDKQDEFSSTETM
+649 KDVEKQDEFSSKETV

-674 LTQKLVS
+674 LTQKLVT

-704 TSFVKNEVPLTGKN
+704 TSWVKNEVPLPGKN

>member
-1 MKTTRM
+1 MKTTRI

-12 SVLFTNQLLAQE
+12 SVLFTNKLLAQD
-24 VIEEIIVTSSYIEQ
+24 VIEEIIVTSSFIEQ

-69 LVGVGTADYGSAVGH
+69 LLGVGTSDYGSAVGH

-97 LNNGRVNRDVSGLGA
+97 MRNGRVNRDVSGLGA
-112 DHVVEIDFNNIE
+112 DHPVEIDFNNIQ

-134 LFYANGSMGGI
+134 LFYANGTSGGI
-145 INIVDNTIART
+145 INIVDNTIARK
-156 DFTDSELTAGYEVQS
+156 DFTESDLTVGYEVQS
-171 VNNGNVGELSYQ
+171 VNNGNIGELSYE

-191 SFGYRDTDF
+191 SLGYRDTDF
-200 DNYEIPYGALIH
+200 ENFEIPYGAII
-212 EEHEEHEE
+212 HEEHEE
-220 EEDGHHEEEHEEN
+220 EEEEGHHEEEEHHEEN
-233 PKFLSNTDS
+233 PKFLPNSDS
-242 ATESYKFGVS
+242 GTESYKFGVS

-262 SARGLET
+262 SATGLET
-269 VYGIPFHGEEHEE
+269 LYGIPFHGEEHEE
-282 EEGHEEEH
+282 EEGHEEH

-295 YANTDSDSFNL
+295 FANTDSDSFNL
-306 EGSYNIRNNWLLDKV
+306 EGSYNIRNNWLLDSV
-321 DYYAAVT
+321 DYYGAVT
-328 DYSLQEQHAEGHEEE
+328 EYSLKEQHAEEAH

-349 EEHEGHG
+349 EEEDHHD

-366 EASEFGAIF
+366 DASEFGAVI
-375 NFVSDKYSQRML
+375 NFVSDQYSQKMM
-387 LNAIQEDVSIV
+387 LNAIQEDVSII
-398 GHEAFMRPSDNREF
+398 GHEAFMKPSDNREF
-412 SFGYYLSRDTDLFDW
+412 SFGYYLSKDTGLFDW
-427 HFGLR
+427 HFALR

-439 GSVAHHEEH
+439 GSVAHHEE
-448 EEHEEEEEG
+448 EEEEED
-457 HHEEEHEEEEIDKFE
+457 HHEHEEEHEEEVDKFK
-472 KEFNTDSLALTLT
+472 KEFNTDSLALTLN
-485 RDLNDYLELS
+485 RDLNDYLEMS

-522 EEGNTDLDIERS
+522 EEGNTNLQIERS
-534 RNIDLTLSYKQNAF
+534 RNIDFTLAYQQNAF
-548 FGSLTMFRN
+548 FGSMTIFQN
-557 NVDNFIYLFDTNE
+557 NIDNFIYLADTNKKE
-570 KEEQL
+570 KKM
-575 PLAQYLQK
+575 PLAEYMQK
-583 DAQLNGYELQFG
+583 DAQLSGVELQFG
-595 ASFPFYNGDLELSI
+595 AAFPFYDGDLELSI

-649 KDVDKQDEFSSTETM
+649 KDVEKQDEFSSKETM

-674 LTQKLVS
+674 LTQKLVT

-704 TSFVKNEVPLTGKN
+704 TSWVKNEVPLPGKN

>member
-1 MKTTRM
+1 MKTTRI

-12 SVLFTNQLLAQE
+12 SVLFANKLLAQD
-24 VIEEIIVTSSYIEQ
+24 VIEEIIVTSSFIEQ
-38 NLDQI
+38 NLSQI

-69 LVGVGTADYGSAVGH
+69 LLGVGSSDYGSAVGH

-97 LNNGRVNRDVSGLGA
+97 MRNGRVNRDASGLGA
-112 DHVVEIDFNNIE
+112 DHPVEIDFNNIQ

-134 LFYANGSMGGI
+134 LFYANGTSGGI
-145 INIVDNTIART
+145 INIVDNTIARK
-156 DFTDSELTAGYEVQS
+156 DFTESDLTVGYEVQS
-171 VNNGNVGELSYQ
+171 VNNGNIGELSYE

-191 SFGYRDTDF
+191 SLGYRDTDF
-200 DNYEIPYGALIH
+200 ENFEIPYGAII
-212 EEHEEHEE
+212 HEEHEE
-220 EEDGHHEEEHEEN
+220 EEEEGHHEEEEHHEEN
-233 PKFLSNTDS
+233 PKFLPNSDTG
-242 ATESYKFGVS
+242 TESYKFGVS

-262 SARGLET
+262 SATGLET
-269 VYGIPFHGEEHEE
+269 LSGVPFHGEEHEE
-282 EEGHEEEH
+282 EEGHEEH

-295 YANTDSDSFNL
+295 FANTDSDSFNL
-306 EGSYNIRNNWLLDKV
+306 EGSYNIRDNWLLDRV
-321 DYYAAVT
+321 DYYGAVT
-328 DYSLQEQHAEGHEEE
+328 EYSLKEQHAEEAHN
-343 HEEEEE
+343 EEEEE
-349 EEHEGHG
+349 EEEDHHD

-366 EASEFGAIF
+366 DASEFGAVI
-375 NFVSDKYSQRML
+375 NFVSDQYSQKMM
-387 LNAIQEDVSIV
+387 LNAIQEDVAII
-398 GHEAFMRPSDNREF
+398 GNEAFMKPSDNREF
-412 SFGYYLSRDTDLFDW
+412 SFGYYLSKDTGLFDW
-427 HFGLR
+427 HFALR

-439 GSVAHHEEH
+439 GSVAHHEE
-448 EEHEEEEEG
+448 EEEEED
-457 HHEEEHEEEEIDKFE
+457 HHEHEEEHEEEVDQFK
-472 KEFNTDSLALTLT
+472 KEFNTDSLALTLN
-485 RDLNDYLELS
+485 RDLNDYLEMS

-522 EEGNTDLDIERS
+522 EEGNTELEIERS
-534 RNIDLTLSYKQNAF
+534 RNIEFTLGYQQNAF
-548 FGSLTMFRN
+548 FGSMTIFQN
-557 NVDNFIYLFDTNE
+557 NIDNFIYLADTNKKE
-570 KEEQL
+570 KKM
-575 PLAQYLQK
+575 PLAEYMQK

-595 ASFPFYNGDLELSI
+595 AAFPFYDGDLELSI

-649 KDVDKQDEFSSTETM
+649 KDVEKQDEFSSKETV

-674 LTQKLVS
+674 LTQKLVT

-704 TSFVKNEVPLTGKN
+704 TSWVKNEVPLPGKN

>member
-12 SVLFTNQLLAQE
+12 SVLFANKLLAQD
-24 VIEEIIVTSSYIEQ
+24 VIEEIIVTSSFIEQ
-38 NLDQI
+38 NLSQI

-69 LVGVGTADYGSAVGH
+69 LLGVGSSDYGSAVGH

-97 LNNGRVNRDVSGLGA
+97 MRNGRVNRDASGLGA
-112 DHVVEIDFNNIE
+112 DHPVEIDFNNIQ

-134 LFYANGSMGGI
+134 LFYANGTSGGI
-145 INIVDNTIART
+145 INIVDNTIARK
-156 DFTDSELTAGYEVQS
+156 DFTESDLTVGYEVQS
-171 VNNGNVGELSYQ
+171 VNNGNIGELSYE

-191 SFGYRDTDF
+191 SLGYRDTDF
-200 DNYEIPYGALIH
+200 ENFEIPYGAII
-212 EEHEEHEE
+212 HEEHEE
-220 EEDGHHEEEHEEN
+220 EEEEGHHEEEEEHHEEN
-233 PKFLSNTDS
+233 PKFLPNSDTG
-242 ATESYKFGVS
+242 TESYKFGVS

-262 SARGLET
+262 SATGLET
-269 VYGIPFHGEEHEE
+269 LSGVPFHGEEHEE
-282 EEGHEEEH
+282 EEGHEEH

-295 YANTDSDSFNL
+295 FANTDSDSFNL
-306 EGSYNIRNNWLLDKV
+306 EGSYNIRDNWLLDRV
-321 DYYAAVT
+321 DYYGAVT
-328 DYSLQEQHAEGHEEE
+328 EYSLKEQHAEEAHN
-343 HEEEEE
+343 EEEEE
-349 EEHEGHG
+349 EEEDHHD

-366 EASEFGAIF
+366 DASEFGAVI
-375 NFVSDKYSQRML
+375 NFVSDQYSQKMM
-387 LNAIQEDVSIV
+387 LNAIQEDVAII
-398 GHEAFMRPSDNREF
+398 GNEAFMKPSDNREF
-412 SFGYYLSRDTDLFDW
+412 SFGYYLSKDTGLFDW
-427 HFGLR
+427 HFALR

-439 GSVAHHEEH
+439 GSVAHHEE
-448 EEHEEEEEG
+448 EEEEED
-457 HHEEEHEEEEIDKFE
+457 HHEHEEEHEEEVDQFK
-472 KEFNTDSLALTLT
+472 KEFNTDSLALTLN
-485 RDLNDYLELS
+485 RDLNDYLEMS

-522 EEGNTDLDIERS
+522 EEGNTELEIERS
-534 RNIDLTLSYKQNAF
+534 RNIEFTLGYQQNAF
-548 FGSLTMFRN
+548 FGSMTIFQN
-557 NVDNFIYLFDTNE
+557 NIDNFIYLADTNKKE
-570 KEEQL
+570 KKM
-575 PLAQYLQK
+575 PLAEYMQK

-595 ASFPFYNGDLELSI
+595 AAFPFYDGDLELSI

-649 KDVDKQDEFSSTETM
+649 KDVEKQDEFSSKETM

-674 LTQKLVS
+674 LTQKLVT

-704 TSFVKNEVPLTGKN
+704 TSWVKNEVPLPGKN

>member
-1 MKTTRM
+1 MKTTRI

-12 SVLFTNQLLAQE
+12 SVLFTNKLLAQD
-24 VIEEIIVTSSYIEQ
+24 VIEEIIVTSSFIEQ

-69 LVGVGTADYGSAVGH
+69 LLGVGTSDYGSAVGH

-97 LNNGRVNRDVSGLGA
+97 MRNGRVNRDVSGLGA
-112 DHVVEIDFNNIE
+112 DHPVEIDFNNIQ

-134 LFYANGSMGGI
+134 LFYANGTSGGI
-145 INIVDNTIART
+145 INIVDNTIARK
-156 DFTDSELTAGYEVQS
+156 DFTESDLTVGYEVQS
-171 VNNGNVGELSYQ
+171 VNNGNIGELSYE

-191 SFGYRDTDF
+191 SLGYRDTDF
-200 DNYEIPYGALIH
+200 ENFEIPYGAII
-212 EEHEEHEE
+212 HEEHEE
-220 EEDGHHEEEHEEN
+220 EEEEGHHEEEEHHEEN
-233 PKFLSNTDS
+233 PKFLPNSDS
-242 ATESYKFGVS
+242 GTESYKFGVS

-262 SARGLET
+262 SATGLET
-269 VYGIPFHGEEHEE
+269 LYGIPFHGEEHEE
-282 EEGHEEEH
+282 EEGHEEH

-295 YANTDSDSFNL
+295 FANTDSDSFNL
-306 EGSYNIRNNWLLDKV
+306 EGSYNIRNNWLLDSV
-321 DYYAAVT
+321 DYYGAVT
-328 DYSLQEQHAEGHEEE
+328 EYSLKEQHAEEAH

-349 EEHEGHG
+349 EEGDHHD

-366 EASEFGAIF
+366 DASEFGAVI
-375 NFVSDKYSQRML
+375 NFVSDQYSQKMM
-387 LNAIQEDVSIV
+387 LNAIQEDVSII
-398 GHEAFMRPSDNREF
+398 GHEAFMKPSDNREF
-412 SFGYYLSRDTDLFDW
+412 SFGYYLSKDTGLFDW
-427 HFGLR
+427 HFALR

-439 GSVAHHEEH
+439 GSVAHHEE
-448 EEHEEEEEG
+448 EEEEED
-457 HHEEEHEEEEIDKFE
+457 HHEHEEEHEEEVDKFK

-485 RDLNDYLELS
+485 RDLNDYLEMS

-522 EEGNTDLDIERS
+522 EEGNTNLQIERS
-534 RNIDLTLSYKQNAF
+534 RNIDFTLAYQQNAF
-548 FGSLTMFRN
+548 FGSMTIFQN
-557 NVDNFIYLFDTNE
+557 NIDNFIYLADTNKTE
-570 KEEQL
+570 KKM
-575 PLAQYLQK
+575 PLAQYMQK
-583 DAQLNGYELQFG
+583 DAQLSGVELQFG
-595 ASFPFYNGDLELSI
+595 AAFPFYDGDLELSI

-649 KDVDKQDEFSSTETM
+649 KDVEKQDEFSSKETM

-674 LTQKLVS
+674 LTQKLVT

-704 TSFVKNEVPLTGKN
+704 TSWVKNEVPLPGKN

>member
-1 MKTTRM
+1 MKTTRI

-12 SVLFTNQLLAQE
+12 SVLFANKLLAQD
-24 VIEEIIVTSSYIEQ
+24 VIEEIIVTSSFIEQ
-38 NLDQI
+38 NLSQI

-69 LVGVGTADYGSAVGH
+69 ILGVGSSDFGSAVGH

-97 LNNGRVNRDVSGLGA
+97 MRNGRVNRDASGLGA
-112 DHVVEIDFNNIE
+112 DHPVEIDFNNIQ

-134 LFYANGSMGGI
+134 LFYANGTSGGI
-145 INIVDNTIART
+145 INIVDNTIARK
-156 DFTDSELTAGYEVQS
+156 DFTESDLTVGYEVQS
-171 VNNGNVGELSYQ
+171 VNNGNIGELSYE

-191 SFGYRDTDF
+191 SLGYRDTDF
-200 DNYEIPYGALIH
+200 ENFEIPYGAII
-212 EEHEEHEE
+212 HEEHEE
-220 EEDGHHEEEHEEN
+220 EEEEGHHEEEEHHEEN
-233 PKFLSNTDS
+233 PKFLPNSDTG
-242 ATESYKFGVS
+242 TESYKFGVS

-262 SARGLET
+262 SATGLET
-269 VYGIPFHGEEHEE
+269 LSGVPFHGEEHEE
-282 EEGHEEEH
+282 EEGHEEH

-295 YANTDSDSFNL
+295 FANTDSDSFNL
-306 EGSYNIRNNWLLDKV
+306 EGSYNIRDNWLLDRV
-321 DYYAAVT
+321 DYYGAVT
-328 DYSLQEQHAEGHEEE
+328 EYSLKEQHAEEAHN
-343 HEEEEE
+343 EEEEE
-349 EEHEGHG
+349 EEEDHHD

-366 EASEFGAIF
+366 DASEFGAVI
-375 NFVSDKYSQRML
+375 NFVSDQYSQKMM
-387 LNAIQEDVSIV
+387 LNAIQEDVAII
-398 GHEAFMRPSDNREF
+398 GNEAFMKPSDNREF
-412 SFGYYLSRDTDLFDW
+412 SFGYYLSKDTGLFDW
-427 HFGLR
+427 HFALR

-439 GSVAHHEEH
+439 GSVAHHEE
-448 EEHEEEEEG
+448 EEEEED
-457 HHEEEHEEEEIDKFE
+457 HHEHEEEHEEEVDQFK
-472 KEFNTDSLALTLT
+472 KEFNTDSLALTLN
-485 RDLNDYLELS
+485 RDLNDYLEMS

-522 EEGNTDLDIERS
+522 EEGNTELEIERS
-534 RNIDLTLSYKQNAF
+534 RNIEFTLGYQQNAF
-548 FGSLTMFRN
+548 FGSMTIFQN
-557 NVDNFIYLFDTNE
+557 NIDNFIYLADTNKKE
-570 KEEQL
+570 KKM
-575 PLAQYLQK
+575 PLAEYMQK

-595 ASFPFYNGDLELSI
+595 AAFPFYDGDLELSI

-649 KDVDKQDEFSSTETM
+649 KDVEKQDEFSSKETM

-674 LTQKLVS
+674 LTQKLVT

-704 TSFVKNEVPLTGKN
+704 TSWVKNEVPLPGKN

>member
-1 MKTTRM
+1 MKTTRI

-12 SVLFTNQLLAQE
+12 SVLFTNKLLAQD
-24 VIEEIIVTSSYIEQ
+24 VIEEIIVTSSFIEQ

-69 LVGVGTADYGSAVGH
+69 LLGVGTSDYGSAVGH

-97 LNNGRVNRDVSGLGA
+97 MRNGRVNRDVSGLGA
-112 DHVVEIDFNNIE
+112 DHPVEIDFNNIQ

-134 LFYANGSMGGI
+134 LFYANGTSGGI
-145 INIVDNTIART
+145 INIVDNTIARK
-156 DFTDSELTAGYEVQS
+156 DFTESDLTVGYEVQS
-171 VNNGNVGELSYQ
+171 VNNGNIGELSYE

-191 SFGYRDTDF
+191 SLGYRDTDF
-200 DNYEIPYGALIH
+200 ENFEIPYGAII
-212 EEHEEHEE
+212 HEEHEE
-220 EEDGHHEEEHEEN
+220 EEEEGHHEEEEHHEEN
-233 PKFLSNTDS
+233 PKFLPNSDS
-242 ATESYKFGVS
+242 GTESYKFGVS

-262 SARGLET
+262 SATGLET
-269 VYGIPFHGEEHEE
+269 LYGIPFHGEEHEE
-282 EEGHEEEH
+282 EEGHEEH

-295 YANTDSDSFNL
+295 FANTDSDSFNL
-306 EGSYNIRNNWLLDKV
+306 EGSYNIRNNWLLDSV
-321 DYYAAVT
+321 DYYGAVT
-328 DYSLQEQHAEGHEEE
+328 EYSLKEQHAEEAH

-349 EEHEGHG
+349 EEEDHHD

-366 EASEFGAIF
+366 DASEFGAVI
-375 NFVSDKYSQRML
+375 NFVSDQYSQKMM
-387 LNAIQEDVSIV
+387 LNAIQEDVSII
-398 GHEAFMRPSDNREF
+398 GHEAFMKPSDNREF
-412 SFGYYLSRDTDLFDW
+412 SFGYYLSKDTGLFDW
-427 HFGLR
+427 HFALR

-439 GSVAHHEEH
+439 GSVAHHEE
-448 EEHEEEEEG
+448 EEEEED
-457 HHEEEHEEEEIDKFE
+457 HHEHEEEHEEEVDKFK
-472 KEFNTDSLALTLT
+472 KEFNTDSLALTLN
-485 RDLNDYLELS
+485 RDLNDYLEMS
-495 LDLASVERAPSAI
+495 LDLARVERAPSAI

-522 EEGNTDLDIERS
+522 EEGNTNLQIERS
-534 RNIDLTLSYKQNAF
+534 RNIDFTLAYQQNAF
-548 FGSLTMFRN
+548 FGSMTIFQN
-557 NVDNFIYLFDTNE
+557 NIDNFIYLADTNKKE
-570 KEEQL
+570 KKM
-575 PLAQYLQK
+575 PLAEYMQK
-583 DAQLNGYELQFG
+583 DAQLSGVELQFG
-595 ASFPFYNGDLELSI
+595 AAFPFYDGDLELSI

-649 KDVDKQDEFSSTETM
+649 KDVEKQDEFSSKETM

-674 LTQKLVS
+674 LTQKLVT

-704 TSFVKNEVPLTGKN
+704 TSWVKNEVPLPGKN

>member
-1 MKTTRM
+1 MKTTRI
-7 ALILM
+7 ALMLM
-12 SVLFTNQLLAQE
+12 SVLFTNKLIAQD
-24 VIEEIIVTSSYIEQ
+24 VIEEIVVTSSFIEQ
-38 NLDQI
+38 NLNQI

-69 LVGVGTADYGSAVGH
+69 LVGVGTSDYGAAVGH

-112 DHVVEIDFNNIE
+112 DHVVEVDFNNIQ

-134 LFYANGSMGGI
+134 LFYANGSSGGI
-145 INIVDNTIART
+145 INIVDNTIARK
-156 DFTDSELTAGYEVQS
+156 DFTESDLTLGYEVQS
-171 VNNGNVGELSYQ
+171 VNNGNIGELSYE

-191 SFGYRDTDF
+191 SLGYRDTDF
-200 DNYEIPYGALIH
+200 ENYEIPYGAII
-212 EEHEEHEE
+212 HEEHEE
-220 EEDGHHEEEHEEN
+220 EEEEGHHEEEHEEN
-233 PKFLSNTDS
+233 PKFLPNTDS

-269 VYGIPFHGEEHEE
+269 HYGIPFHGEEHEE
-282 EEGHEEEH
+282 HGEEEEH

-295 YANTDSDSFNL
+295 FANTDSDSFNL
-306 EGSYNIRNNWLLDKV
+306 EGSYNIKNNWLLDKV

-328 DYSLQEQHAEGHEEE
+328 EYSLKEQHAEEAH

-349 EEHEGHG
+349 EEGHD

-366 EASEFGAIF
+366 DASEFGAVI
-375 NFVSDKYSQRML
+375 NFVSDNYSQRMM
-387 LNAIQEDVSIV
+387 LNAIQEDVSII
-398 GHEAFMRPSDNREF
+398 GHEAFMKPSDNREF
-412 SFGYYLSRDTDLFDW
+412 SFGYYLSRDSGLFDW

-439 GSVAHHEEH
+439 GAVAHHEE
-448 EEHEEEEEG
+448 EEEEDHHE
-457 HHEEEHEEEEIDKFE
+457 HEEEHEEEVDKFK

-485 RDLNDYLELS
+485 RDLNDYLEMS

-522 EEGNTDLDIERS
+522 EEGDTNLKIERS
-534 RNIDLTLSYKQNAF
+534 RNIDFTLAYQQNVF
-548 FGSLTMFRN
+548 FGSMTIFQN
-557 NVDNFIYLFDTNE
+557 NIDNFIYLSDTGK
-570 KEEQL
+570 KEMKM
-575 PLAQYLQK
+575 PLAQYMQK
-583 DAQLNGYELQFG
+583 DAQLSGVELQFG
-595 ASFPFYNGDLELSI
+595 AAFSFYDGDMELSF
-609 ARDSVSGEFN
+609 ARDSVSGEFS

-649 KDVDKQDEFSSTETM
+649 KDVEKQDKFSRGNPLESMTE
-664 TKGYQMLDMR
+664 GYQMLDMR
-674 LTQKLVS
+674 LTQKLVT

-704 TSFVKNEVPLTGKN
+704 TSWVKNEVPLPGKN

>member
-1 MKTTRM
+1 MKTTRI

-12 SVLFTNQLLAQE
+12 SVLFANKLLAQD
-24 VIEEIIVTSSYIEQ
+24 VIEEIIVTSSFIEQ
-38 NLDQI
+38 NLSQI

-69 LVGVGTADYGSAVGH
+69 ILGVGSSDFGSAVGH

-97 LNNGRVNRDVSGLGA
+97 MRNGRVNRDASGLGA
-112 DHVVEIDFNNIE
+112 DHPVEIDFNNIQ

-134 LFYANGSMGGI
+134 LFYANGTSGGI
-145 INIVDNTIART
+145 INIVDNTIARK
-156 DFTDSELTAGYEVQS
+156 DFTESDLTVGYEVQS
-171 VNNGNVGELSYQ
+171 VNNGNIGELSYE

-191 SFGYRDTDF
+191 SLGYRDTDF
-200 DNYEIPYGALIH
+200 ENFEIPYGAII
-212 EEHEEHEE
+212 HEEHEE
-220 EEDGHHEEEHEEN
+220 EEEEGHHEEEHHEEN
-233 PKFLSNTDS
+233 PKFLPNSDTG
-242 ATESYKFGVS
+242 TESYKFGVS

-262 SARGLET
+262 SATGLET
-269 VYGIPFHGEEHEE
+269 LSGVPFHGEEHEE
-282 EEGHEEEH
+282 EEGHEEH

-295 YANTDSDSFNL
+295 FANTDSDSFNL
-306 EGSYNIRNNWLLDKV
+306 EGSYNIRDNWLLDRV
-321 DYYAAVT
+321 DYYGAVT
-328 DYSLQEQHAEGHEEE
+328 EYSLKEQHAEEAHN
-343 HEEEEE
+343 EEEEE
-349 EEHEGHG
+349 EEEDHHD

-366 EASEFGAIF
+366 DASEFGAVI
-375 NFVSDKYSQRML
+375 NFVSDQYSQKMM
-387 LNAIQEDVSIV
+387 LNAIQEDVAII
-398 GHEAFMRPSDNREF
+398 GNEAFMKPSDNREF
-412 SFGYYLSRDTDLFDW
+412 SFGYYLSKDTGLFDW
-427 HFGLR
+427 HFALR

-439 GSVAHHEEH
+439 GSVAHHEE
-448 EEHEEEEEG
+448 EEEEED
-457 HHEEEHEEEEIDKFE
+457 HHEHEEEHEEEVDQFK
-472 KEFNTDSLALTLT
+472 KEFNTDSLALTLN
-485 RDLNDYLELS
+485 RDLNDYLEMS

-522 EEGNTDLDIERS
+522 EEGNTELEIERS
-534 RNIDLTLSYKQNAF
+534 RNIEFTLGYQQNAF
-548 FGSLTMFRN
+548 FGSMTIFQN
-557 NVDNFIYLFDTNE
+557 NIDNFIYLADTNKKE
-570 KEEQL
+570 KKM
-575 PLAQYLQK
+575 PLAEYMQK

-595 ASFPFYNGDLELSI
+595 AAFPFYDGDLELSI

-649 KDVDKQDEFSSTETM
+649 KDVEKQDEFSSKETM

-674 LTQKLVS
+674 LTQKLVT

-704 TSFVKNEVPLTGKN
+704 TSWVKNEVPLPGKN
-718 VGINFRVTF
+718 VGINFRVTFK